1 MIYYLNNS
9 KKMNSHNLRRQAAV
23 DWKKLCYGK
32 PLPRMQKTKVENR
45 VVLEETYE
53 IEGRIARKTSKTV
66 SASFNPGLSIV
77 LRTIIVDTLY
87 YRRLHTLGLFQ

>member
-23 DWKKLCYGK
+23 DWKKLCYGE
-32 PLPRMQKTKVENR
+32 PLPRMQKRKVENR

-53 IEGRIARKTSKTV
+53 IERLIARKTSKTV
-66 SASFNPGLSIV
+66 SSSLIPG
-77 LRTIIVDTLY
+77 
-87 YRRLHTLGLFQ
+87 FQSY